1 MMMTSLKDRR
11 SKRLDRAFRN
21 EELAG
26 LKLATQVR
34 IAALTAVAVSFLLL
48 QSSDIKYVNIGALA
62 TFAAIGYANYRI
74 AVARGGQDFIGYLF
88 FALDVVLLT
97 VLLLVI
103 NPAASVDGLP
113 PPMMLR
119 LGNFVFYYLFVAFAA
134 LSYAPGLMLW
144 AGLTSALAWGFGC
157 LYVANLPDTVNIS
170 DLPPP
175 SGGWNNETLFV
186 LLANPNF
193 FAPFLWQGEIIS
205 ILIVS
210 SILAVVVW
218 RSRRLV
224 VHQAVV
230 ERERANLSRYFPPSM
245 VDQLAASDTPFDNE
259 RRQNVTVLFA
269 DIVGFTALSEN
280 MTPESTINLLRNFHA
295 LLEQSVFENS
305 GTLDKYLGDGLMAT
319 FGTPTPGEQDAVNG
333 IKCALAMLKSIREWN
348 VERVRD
354 GEQAIRLSIGL
365 HSGEAVLGDIGS
377 ERRLEFAVL
386 GDVVN
391 VTSRIETLTRQLDAA
406 LLVSDAVVSAV
417 KKSQG
422 SASATLIDFE
432 RLPEQAL
439 RGRAQPI
446 TLWRLL
452 SNS

>member
-1 MMMTSLKDRR
+1 MTSLEDRR
-11 SKRLDRAFRN
+11 SKRLDSAFRH

-34 IAALTAVAVSFLLL
+34 IAALAAIAVSFFLLE
-48 QSSDIKYVNIGALA
+48 SSDTKYINIGAFA

-74 AVARGGQDFIGYLF
+74 AVARGGQDFISYIF

-97 VLLLVI
+97 VLILVI
-103 NPAASVDGLP
+103 NPAASADGLP

-119 LGNFVFYYLFVAFAA
+119 LGNFVFYFIFVAFAA

-144 AGLTSALAWGFGC
+144 AGITSALAWGLGC
-157 LYVANLPDTVNIS
+157 FYVANLPDTVKIS

-175 SGGWNNETLFV
+175 SEGWSMYE

-193 FAPFLWQGEIIS
+193 FVPFLWQGEIIS

-224 VHQAVV
+224 VLQAVV

-245 VDQLAASDTPFDNE
+245 VDQLAASDTPFANE
-259 RRQNVTVLFA
+259 RRQKVTVLFA

-280 MTPESTINLLRNFHA
+280 MTPESTINLLRDFHA

-319 FGTPTPGEQDAVNG
+319 FGTPTPGEQDEVNG
-333 IKCALAMLKSIREWN
+333 IKCGLAMLKSIRQWN
-348 VERVRD
+348 VERVRE
-354 GEQAIRLSIGL
+354 GEQEIRLSIGL

-391 VTSRIETLTRQLDAA
+391 VASRIETLTRHHDAA
-406 LLVSDAVVSAV
+406 LLVSDAVVCAV

-422 SASATLIDFE
+422 SESATLIDFE

-446 TLWRLL
+446 TLWRLV